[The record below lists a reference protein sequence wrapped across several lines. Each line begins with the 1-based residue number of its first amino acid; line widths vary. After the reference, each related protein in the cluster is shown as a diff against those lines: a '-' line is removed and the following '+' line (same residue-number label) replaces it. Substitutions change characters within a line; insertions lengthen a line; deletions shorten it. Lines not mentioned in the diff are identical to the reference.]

1 MASKSSQNRPKAST
15 SPHISD
21 VSRNFVESEPRDE
34 SDAPPHHIGH
44 RARLRERFLNGGAGA
59 LPDYEMLELVLFA
72 AIRQGDVKPLAKN
85 LLARFGSFAD
95 VIAAPRERLLEV
107 KGVGDAIVA
116 QLKIVEAAALRLAR
130 TKLIGKPALSSW
142 SALVDYV
149 TAAMARSS
157 HEEFRVLFLDRKN
170 ALIADE
176 VQGQGTVDHTP
187 VYPREIV
194 KRALELSASA
204 VILVH
209 NHPSGDP
216 TPSKADIEM
225 TREIANAAKALRIA
239 IHDHIVV
246 ARGGVLSFKSL
257 GLL

>member
-1 MASKSSQNRPKAST
+1 M
-15 SPHISD
+15 
-21 VSRNFVESEPRDE
+21 
-34 SDAPPHHIGH
+34 
-44 RARLRERFLNGGAGA
+44 NGGADA
-59 LPDYEMLELVLFA
+59 LPDYEMLEMVLFA
-72 AIRQGDVKPLAKN
+72 AIPRGDLKPLAKD
-85 LLARFGSFAD
+85 LLARFGSFAE
-95 VIAAPRERLLEV
+95 VISAPRERLLEV
-107 KGVGDAIVA
+107 KGVGKAVIA
-116 QLKIVEAAALRLAR
+116 QLKMVEAAALRLSK
-130 TKLIGKPALSSW
+130 TKLLGRPALSSW
-142 SALVDYV
+142 SALLDYV
-149 TAAMARSS
+149 TAAMARTA

-225 TREIANAAKALRIA
+225 TREIANAAKALRIGV
-239 IHDHIVV
+239 HDHIVV
-246 ARGGVLSFKSL
+246 ARGGILSFKSL

>member
-1 MASKSSQNRPKAST
+1 V
-15 SPHISD
+15 PHYL
-21 VSRNFVESEPRDE
+21 
-34 SDAPPHHIGH
+34 GH
-44 RARLRERFLNGGAGA
+44 RTRLRERFLNGGADA
-59 LPDYEMLELVLFA
+59 LPDYELLELVLFA
-72 AIRQGDVKPLAKN
+72 AIPRDDVKPRAKA
-85 LLARFGSFAD
+85 LLARFGSFAE

-107 KGVGDAIVA
+107 QGIGAAAVA
-116 QLKIVEAAALRLAR
+116 QLKVIEAAALRLSKA
-130 TKLIGKPALSSW
+130 KLLGRPALSSW
-142 SALVDYV
+142 AALLDYV
-149 TAAMARSS
+149 TAAMARNS

-176 VQGQGTVDHTP
+176 VQGHGTVDHTP

-204 VILVH
+204 IILVH

-216 TPSKADIEM
+216 TPSKADIDL
-225 TREIANAAKALRIA
+225 TREVANAAKALRIA
-239 IHDHIVV
+239 VHDHIVV

>member
-1 MASKSSQNRPKAST
+1 MKSSQSRQKATT

-21 VSRNFVESEPRDE
+21 VSQALITAETSEP
-34 SDAPPHHIGH
+34 HYLGH
-44 RARLRERFLNGGAGA
+44 RGRLRDRFLSGGADA
-59 LPDYEMLELVLFA
+59 LPDYEMLEMVLFA
-72 AIRQGDVKPLAKN
+72 AVPRGDVKPLAKA

-95 VIAAPRERLLEV
+95 VIATPRDRLLEV
-107 KGVGDAIVA
+107 KGVGHAVVA
-116 QLKIVEAAALRLAR
+116 QLKVIEAAALRLSKA
-130 TKLIGKPALSSW
+130 KLLGRSALSSW
-142 SALVDYV
+142 AALLDYV
-149 TAAMARSS
+149 TAAMARNG

-176 VQGQGTVDHTP
+176 VQGRGTVDHTP
-187 VYPREIV
+187 VYPREII

-204 VILVH
+204 IILVH

-216 TPSKADIEM
+216 TPSKADIDM
-225 TREIANAAKALRIA
+225 TREIAGAAKALRIV